1 MVVGVHKSLEEG
13 RTYSYAELR
22 DRFGLAG
29 PDLER
34 VLDRLVERGRL
45 KPVLF
50 RRVQQAGRATAM
62 PEASGAMR
70 AAGSCRAP
78 SRSSWRRGSPELRCA
93 R

>member
-22 DRFGLAG
+22 VRFGLAG

-50 RRVQQAGRATAM
+50 RRVQQAGRASLVCATRESHLRW
-62 PEASGAMR
+62 EA
-70 AAGSCRAP
+70 
-78 SRSSWRRGSPELRCA
+78 
-93 R
+93 

>member
-50 RRVQQAGRATAM
+50 RRVQQSLVCATRESHLRW
-62 PEASGAMR
+62 EA
-70 AAGSCRAP
+70 
-78 SRSSWRRGSPELRCA
+78 
-93 R
+93 

>member
-13 RTYSYAELR
+13 RTYSYAE
-22 DRFGLAG
+22 RFGLAG

-50 RRVQQAGRATAM
+50 RRVQQAGRASLVCATRESHLRW
-62 PEASGAMR
+62 EA
-70 AAGSCRAP
+70 
-78 SRSSWRRGSPELRCA
+78 
-93 R
+93 

>member
-34 VLDRLVERGRL
+34 VLDHLVERGRL

-50 RRVQQAGRATAM
+50 HSMQQAGRASLVCITHERRLRW
-62 PEASGAMR
+62 EA
-70 AAGSCRAP
+70 
-78 SRSSWRRGSPELRCA
+78 
-93 R
+93 

>member
-34 VLDRLVERGRL
+34 VIVSWS
-45 KPVLF
+45 
-50 RRVQQAGRATAM
+50 AG
-62 PEASGAMR
+62 G
-70 AAGSCRAP
+70 
-78 SRSSWRRGSPELRCA
+78 
-93 R
+93 

>member
-1 MVVGVHKSLEEG
+1 MGVVIEDG
-13 RTYSYAELR
+13 RRYLWLSACTSRLKRVGRIPTPGLR

-50 RRVQQAGRATAM
+50 RRVQQAGRASLVCATRESHLRW
-62 PEASGAMR
+62 EA
-70 AAGSCRAP
+70 
-78 SRSSWRRGSPELRCA
+78 
-93 R
+93 